1 MERIGTSSER
11 LAIGF
16 GRVGWG
22 SERGIWGWG
31 RVKNGFR
38 WRKRLACDCF
48 IMQWVRARCSH
59 QRGDVEGCFF
69 VLK

>member
-11 LAIGF
+11 VGIGF

-31 RVKNGFR
+31 RVENGFR
-38 WRKRLACDCF
+38 WRKRLACDRF
-48 IMQWVRARCSH
+48 SSLHGYERDARTS
-59 QRGDVEGCFF
+59 GGF
-69 VLK
+69 L